1 MGAFWCLRGL
11 VDEDDA
17 AVCQRFYDVTVV
29 HDLFAYINGRAV
41 LFQRLFYG
49 LDRAVHAC
57 AVSARGREENI
68 FTISHGSQSIETLR
82 KTIAGPN
89 VTFLATPSG
98 TINCAGP

>member
-17 AVCQRFYDVTVV
+17 AFCQRLYDVTVV

-82 KTIAGPN
+82 KTIVRPN

-98 TINCAGP
+98 AIDRTGP